1 MSKKGRT
8 VISFSEENKQKIEEK
23 KRKKK
28 HTGRFRVTRD
38 TYESPHSILVS
49 YYITVEDFSCSG
61 DVTLISVTHRL
72 YHGSNPYKEAEKMID
87 EIKRKEKYTTKTET
101 YYVD

>member
-1 MSKKGRT
+1 MT
-8 VISFSEENKQKIEEK
+8 VISFSEENKKKIEEN
-23 KRKKK
+23 KRKEK
-28 HTGRFRVTRD
+28 HTGRFRVTID
-38 TYESPHSILVS
+38 TYESPKSTLVS
-49 YYITVEDFSCSG
+49 YYITVEDFGCSG
-61 DVTLISVTHRL
+61 DVDVIFATYRL